1 MTVQAIDRQTPLTA
15 VVHAEDG
22 IRFVATADR
31 PAELVAQ
38 LVGYIRA
45 RCEYT
50 LWPRA
55 AGDVRALI
63 NDSRPYAAIA
73 LYFARVGDRWDAER
87 LELSGFAF

>member
-1 MTVQAIDRQTPLTA
+1 MTVQAHDRQPPLTA

-50 LWPRA
+50 LWPEWP
-55 AGDVRALI
+55 GT
-63 NDSRPYAAIA
+63 
-73 LYFARVGDRWDAER
+73 FAP
-87 LELSGFAF
+87 